1 MAYERLTDRDMVLN
15 LNDNQGT
22 TDLTKY
28 FLFTQRL
35 WELENQIESGAI
47 GSLNY
52 FKKVFT
58 EIVAQYL
65 PYTSFNNRQEIEIFI
80 KSCFERARAEAKI
93 KP

>member
-1 MAYERLTDRDMVLN
+1 MSYERLTDRDMVLN
-15 LNDNQGT
+15 LNVNQGT

-52 FKKVFT
+52 FKKIFMET
-58 EIVAQYL
+58 VAQYS
-65 PYTSFNNRQEIEIFI
+65 PYVSFNNRQDIEGFI
-80 KSCFERARAEAKI
+80 ESCFERAREQVKI